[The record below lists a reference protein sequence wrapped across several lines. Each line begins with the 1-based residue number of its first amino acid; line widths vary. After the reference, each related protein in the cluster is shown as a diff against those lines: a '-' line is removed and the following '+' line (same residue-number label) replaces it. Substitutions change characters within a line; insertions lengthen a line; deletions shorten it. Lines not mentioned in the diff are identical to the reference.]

1 MKASEKAREALAELQ
16 AVFQDP
22 EDLVGGLT
30 ATYIAKQAG
39 SDRPIDHWS
48 WGNRLLVWVHQTDDA
63 RTFNQ
68 WKTVDRSVR
77 KGSKAFYLLAPCTV
91 KVESKEEGKDDH
103 IRIVGFKGFPVFSV
117 DDTQGRELPELP
129 DYTPEDLPEFYNVA
143 QSWGLT
149 VKYMPG
155 GYGAPLG
162 SFSPWENRIALASH
176 EETVFF
182 HELGHAADNR
192 ANGELKAGQD
202 PQQEAVAELVA
213 AVLARLTGKRIDKKA
228 WSYIGAYTKDPSAM
242 LKTVLP
248 RVESAL
254 DEIFA

>member
-1 MKASEKAREALAELQ
+1 MYNSGKAREVLAELQ
-16 AVFQDP
+16 AVFAAPD
-22 EDLVGGLT
+22 DLVGGLT
-30 ATYIAKQAG
+30 ATYIHKQAG

-48 WGNRLLVWVHQTDDA
+48 WGNRLLVWIHQTDDA

-68 WKTVDRSVR
+68 WKKVDRAVK
-77 KGSKAFYLLAPCTV
+77 KGSRAFYLLAPCTV
-91 KVESKEEGKDDH
+91 KVKNDDEDDE
-103 IRIVGFKGFPVFSV
+103 RMKVVGFRGFPVFGV
-117 DDTQGRELPELP
+117 DDTQGRELPEQP
-129 DYTPEDLPEFYNVA
+129 DYTPEDLPEFHDIA

-155 GYGAPLG
+155 GHGAPLG
-162 SFSPWENRIALASH
+162 SFSPWEHRIALATH
-176 EETVFF
+176 EETVFY

-192 ANGELKAGQD
+192 AYGQLKGGQD

-213 AVLARLTGKRIDKKA
+213 AVLARLTGKRMDKKA